1 MTTASDREKARAFLS
16 PLWEY
21 LRPTDGAMA
30 IQIAAED
37 AFVRMLAAVRAET
50 VEQCIRWHDSE
61 IASLDDIEAHPPG
74 LTEYGKHHRR
84 WHVRAR
90 DAMRSLMTGD
100 TNV

>member
-50 VEQCIRWHDSE
+50 VEQ
-61 IASLDDIEAHPPG
+61 
-74 LTEYGKHHRR
+74 
-84 WHVRAR
+84 AR
-90 DAMRSLMTGD
+90 EWLENTVSVGVGYQMEKALANHGD